1 MSIRARLPALL
12 LLAGAAAL
20 AVTVPVVLSLGP
32 AAKELPWVLGTGAFL
47 VAGTLV
53 WRRLPQHPLAW
64 WFAVAGGL
72 VAIVQAFD
80 GLLLRATTG
89 GPSEGLAW
97 LVLASQTTMAV
108 GLIAIVHLL
117 GLFPDGQAQR
127 PYERRVLRALWVL
140 VACPPLVLVG
150 RPFLLLPSYHQMPDL
165 ANPYY
170 VPALAPVGRLAGVG
184 IELLQGLIFVGVVL
198 LGLRYRRAA
207 DDARR
212 RIRWLFLP
220 ALFTAFVGAAD
231 LVAWATFPDG
241 APNATAEFALTFLW
255 IPAIISLPVA
265 LAVAM
270 LRPKVMDV
278 DRVIR
283 HSLVYGF
290 LWLVIAG
297 AYVGAASALGLAAGR
312 RFPLGLAIALTVAA
326 TLVFHPARRRLEVLA
341 DRWVFGP
348 RADPAQLVSRL
359 GDTLAATFDLDEL
372 LPRMAETLQEGLAL
386 RWARVRLD
394 PAETAAGEGEP
405 AVLAVPII
413 LGEELVGVV
422 ECGPKL
428 SGPFTADDEM
438 VVTTF
443 AHQAALAVHNLRLT
457 TELAAHAAELA
468 RSRTRLVRAQ
478 EAERRR
484 IERNIHDGVQQD
496 LVALIGHTA
505 HVRSQLHR
513 DPGAGE
519 AALDEL
525 QAGLRR
531 VLADLRELAHGI
543 HPSVLTDRGLLEAVE
558 NLAARSTVPV
568 SVRADPSLRGA
579 RFAEE
584 IEGAGYFTV
593 AEALANMLKHASAH
607 HAEITLARSNGSL
620 QIAVHD
626 DGTGFDQAS
635 GAGRGLSN
643 LAERVAA
650 LGGRLE
656 VTSGA
661 GAGTTVSALLHA
673 RPADG

>member
-12 LLAGAAAL
+12 LPAGAAAL
-20 AVTVPVVLSLGP
+20 AATVPVVLSLGS

-47 VAGTLV
+47 GAGALV
-53 WRRLPQHPLAW
+53 WRRLPEHRVAW

-72 VAIVQAFD
+72 VAIVQTLDA
-80 GLLLRATTG
+80 LLLRAAPA
-89 GPSEGLAW
+89 GPSAGLAW

-108 GLIAIVHLL
+108 GLLAVVHLL

-170 VPALAPVGRLAGVG
+170 VPALAPVGYLAGVG
-184 IELLQGLIFVGVVL
+184 IALLQGLIFVGVVL

-220 ALFTAFVGAAD
+220 ALLTGAVGIVD
-231 LVAWATFPDG
+231 LVAWATFPGG
-241 APNATAEFALTFLW
+241 APSAAAEFALTFLW
-255 IPAIISLPVA
+255 VLAIISLPVA
-265 LAVAM
+265 LTVAM
-270 LRPKVMDV
+270 LRPRAIDV

-326 TLVFHPARRRLEVLA
+326 TLVFHPARRRLEQLA

-359 GDTLAATFDLDEL
+359 GDTLAATFDLDDL

-386 RWARVRLD
+386 RWARVRLEPST
-394 PAETAAGEGEP
+394 PAEGEHP
-405 AVLAVPII
+405 VLSVPIVV
-413 LGEELVGVV
+413 GEEPVGVV

-428 SGPFTADDEM
+428 AGPFTAEDEM

-443 AHQAALAVHNLRLT
+443 AHQAALAVRNLRLT

-468 RSRTRLVRAQ
+468 GSRTRLVRAQ

-505 HVRSQLHR
+505 HVRTQLHR
-513 DPGAGE
+513 DPDAGE
-519 AALDEL
+519 AALGEL
-525 QAGLRR
+525 QSGLRR
-531 VLADLRELAHGI
+531 VLADIRELAHGI

-558 NLAARSTVPV
+558 LLAARCTVPV
-568 SVRADPSLRGA
+568 SVRADPSLRGE

-584 IEGAGYFTV
+584 VEGAGYFTV
-593 AEALANMLKHASAH
+593 AEALANVLKHASAG

-620 QIAVHD
+620 QISVHD
-626 DGTGFDQAS
+626 DGTGFDP
-635 GAGRGLSN
+635 AGSPGHGLGN
-643 LAERVAA
+643 LAERLAA
-650 LGGRLE
+650 LGGRLD
-656 VTSGA
+656 VTSAA
-661 GAGTTVSALLHA
+661 GAGTTVSAQLQA
-673 RPADG
+673 RPVDG